1 MTSTHKKASALL
13 CAVIIALFALVGCT
27 NGAPDKVTIH
37 DTNTLKIEREGAKT
51 TVYDVTG
58 GASYVFTTT
67 RTRTPKGSAAQIS
80 EATTTADTGTI
91 RLQTV
96 YNMIIITDKT
106 TGETFYIR

>member
-13 CAVIIALFALVGCT
+13 CAVIIALFALTGCR
-27 NGAPDKVTIH
+27 NSVADKLTIYE
-37 DTNTLKIEREGAKT
+37 TETLKIEREGAKT

-80 EATTTADTGTI
+80 EATTTTDTETI
-91 RLQTV
+91 TLQTV

-106 TGETFYIR
+106 TGETLYIR

>member
-1 MTSTHKKASALL
+1 MRKTNKKASVLLLAL
-13 CAVIIALFALVGCT
+13 IIALFALVGCT

-51 TVYDVTG
+51 TVYDVAG
-58 GASYVFTTT
+58 DASYIFTTHRT
-67 RTRTPKGSAAQIS
+67 RTRKTDAPKIS
-80 EATTTADTGTI
+80 EATTTADTETI

-106 TGETFYIR
+106 TGETLYIR

>member
-1 MTSTHKKASALL
+1 MRKTNKKASVLLLAL
-13 CAVIIALFALVGCT
+13 IIALFALVGCT
-27 NGAPDKVTIH
+27 NGAPDKLTIYE
-37 DTNTLKIEREGAKT
+37 TETLKIEREGAKT

-80 EATTTADTGTI
+80 EATTTTDTKTI
-91 RLQTV
+91 TLQTV